1 MAGGESVVLQQMQ
14 QLRLMSEF
22 SIPPDVLSKAE
33 KSIFQVLEFIPSNKI
48 LTRSQPL
55 AAADSLP
62 CGTGFFLQNART
74 AIFAKHNFMSKLF
87 LSFTQF

>member
-1 MAGGESVVLQQMQ
+1 MAFVMQQMQ

-74 AIFAKHNFMSKLF
+74 AISAKHNFMSKFF
-87 LSFTQF
+87 LSFTQ